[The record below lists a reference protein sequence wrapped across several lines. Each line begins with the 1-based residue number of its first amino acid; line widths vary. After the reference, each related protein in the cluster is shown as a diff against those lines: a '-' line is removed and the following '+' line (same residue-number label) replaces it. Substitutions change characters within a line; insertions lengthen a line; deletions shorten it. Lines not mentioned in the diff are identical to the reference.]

1 MTKQIDFTS
10 EKMRIPAD
18 HPSLP
23 GHFPGRPVVPAVV
36 GLQAV
41 TNVMLETCPGWQL
54 CGIRQAKFMSP
65 LLPEEDFV
73 IALRGVL
80 PNIEFS
86 CHAGERLIA
95 KGTLLAE
102 PGPSAAL

>member
-10 EKMRIPAD
+10 AKMRIAAD

-23 GHFPGRPVVPAVV
+23 GHFPGQPVVPAVV

-41 TNVMLETCPGWQL
+41 TNVMLDTCPGWQL

-65 LLPEEDFV
+65 LLPEEEFV
-73 IALRGVL
+73 IALRGDL

-86 CHAGERLIA
+86 CHAGDRLIA

-102 PGPSAAL
+102 LRQPTAL